1 MRAASAIAIGSLL
14 IGACQIIAADW
25 PQFRGANG
33 SGVSEETG
41 LPIKWSQT
49 EGMRWKAELPG
60 RGLSNPVI
68 AGGKVYVTCSSGF
81 QESRLHVLCFDEK
94 TGKKLWERQVW
105 TTGGTGCH
113 PKSCM
118 AAPTPVTDGKAVYA
132 LFATAD
138 LVCYEADGTLRW
150 YRSLTRDYPTITNQV
165 GMAASPILAKDL
177 LIVPM
182 DNEGESFLAG
192 IDIKTGKN
200 RWKIERPRGINWVT
214 PALRHAGKEDE
225 ILFQAGAEL
234 VAYDIATGKQRWS
247 YAGEDLSTIPSPIVA
262 KDLVLVPGKQTAA
275 LKPNEN
281 LGTPDVVWSST
292 KVKANGYA
300 TPLFYGDRIYT
311 LNGPILICADAA
323 NGKQLWDLRLK
334 GPIDASP
341 VAADG
346 RIYVVNEKGL
356 TQVIQPGEQPDI
368 VAENNL
374 ADDILATP
382 AIANGA
388 IYLRSDKMLYCI
400 GKK

>member
-1 MRAASAIAIGSLL
+1 TV
-14 IGACQIIAADW
+14 IISFTSSHAADW
-25 PQFRGANG
+25 PQFRGSNG
-33 SGVSEETG
+33 SGVSDETA
-41 LPIKWSQT
+41 LPIKWSKT
-49 EGMRWKAELPG
+49 EGMRWKADLPG

-68 AGGKVYVTCSSGF
+68 AGGKVYVTASSGY
-81 QESRLHVLCFDEK
+81 QENRLHVLCFEEK
-94 TGKKLWERQVW
+94 TGKKLWERQIW

-118 AAPTPVTDGKAVYA
+118 AAPTPCVDGKAVYA
-132 LFATAD
+132 LFATGD

-150 YRSLTRDYPTITNQV
+150 YRSLTGDYPTITNQV

-214 PALRHAGKEDE
+214 PALRRAGNTEE
-225 ILFQAGAEL
+225 ILFQAGSEL
-234 VAYDIATGKQRWS
+234 VAYDLATGAPRWTYS
-247 YAGEDLSTIPSPIVA
+247 ADSLSTIPSPIVA
-262 KDLVLVPGKQTAA
+262 GNLVVVPGKETAV
-275 LKPNEN
+275 LRPKEN
-281 LGTPDVVWSST
+281 LSTPDVVWTS
-292 KVKANGYA
+292 VKAKATGFA
-300 TPLFYGDRIYT
+300 TPLFYKDKIFT
-311 LNGPILICADAA
+311 LGGAVLVCADAA
-323 NGKQLWDLRLK
+323 NGKAKWDLRLK

-341 VAADG
+341 VGADG
-346 RIYVVNEKGL
+346 RLYIVNEKGL
-356 TQVIQPGEQPDI
+356 TQVVQLGEQPEI
-368 VAENNL
+368 IAENNL
-374 ADDILATP
+374 NDDILATP

>member
-1 MRAASAIAIGSLL
+1 VAG
-14 IGACQIIAADW
+14 DW
-25 PQFRGANG
+25 PQFRGSNG

-41 LPIKWSQT
+41 LPIKWSKT
-49 EGMRWKAELPG
+49 EGMRWQAELPG

-81 QESRLHVLCFDEK
+81 QENRLHVLCFDEK
-94 TGKKLWERQVW
+94 TGKKQWERQVW

-150 YRSLTRDYPTITNQV
+150 YRSLTSDYPTITNQV

-200 RWKIERPRGINWVT
+200 RWKASRPRGINWVT
-214 PALRHAGKEDE
+214 PALRKSGNDDE
-225 ILFQAGAEL
+225 ILFQAGSEL
-234 VAYDIATGKQRWS
+234 VAYDLETGKPRWTYS
-247 YAGEDLSTIPSPIVA
+247 GEDLSTIPSPIVA
-262 KDLVLVPGKQTAA
+262 GTLVLVPGKQTAA

-281 LGTPDVVWSST
+281 LGTPEVVWSSL
-292 KVKANGYA
+292 KVKASGYA
-300 TPLFYGDRIYT
+300 TPLYYRDRIYT
-311 LNGPILICADAA
+311 LNGAILICADAA
-323 NGKQLWDLRLK
+323 HGKQLWDLRLK

-341 VAADG
+341 IAADG

-356 TQVIQPGEQPDI
+356 TQVIQLGEQPEI
-368 VAENNL
+368 IAENNL

-388 IYLRSDKMLYCI
+388 IFLRSDKMLYCI
-400 GKK
+400 GK

>member
-1 MRAASAIAIGSLL
+1 M
-14 IGACQIIAADW
+14 AADW
-25 PQFRGANG
+25 PQFRGSSG

-41 LPIKWSQT
+41 LPIKWSKT
-49 EGMRWKAELPG
+49 EGMRWQAELPG

-81 QESRLHVLCFDEK
+81 QENRLHVLCFDEK
-94 TGKKLWERQVW
+94 SGKKLWERQVW

-138 LVCYEADGTLRW
+138 LVCYETDGTLRW
-150 YRSLTRDYPTITNQV
+150 YRSLTIDYPTITNQV

-200 RWKIERPRGINWVT
+200 RWKVERPRGINWVT
-214 PALRHAGKEDE
+214 PAFRKSGNDHE

-234 VAYDIATGKQRWS
+234 VAYDPATGKPRWT
-247 YAGEDLSTIPSPIVA
+247 YAGEDLSTIPSPIIA
-262 KDLVLVPGKQTAA
+262 GNLVVVPGKQTTA
-275 LKPNEN
+275 LKPSEN
-281 LGTPDVVWSST
+281 LGTPEVVWSSL
-292 KVKANGYA
+292 KVKASGFA
-300 TPLFYGDRIYT
+300 TPLYYRDRIYT

-341 VAADG
+341 IAADG

-356 TQVIQPGEQPDI
+356 TQVIQLGEQPDI
-368 VAENNL
+368 FAENNL

-388 IYLRSDKMLYCI
+388 IFLRSDKMLYCI
-400 GKK
+400 GK

>member
-1 MRAASAIAIGSLL
+1 MLAAFACSAPFA
-14 IGACQIIAADW
+14 AAADW
-25 PQFRGANG
+25 PQFRGNNG

-41 LPIKWSQT
+41 LPAKWSQT

-68 AGGKVYVTCSSGF
+68 AAGKVYVTCSSGF

-150 YRSLTRDYPTITNQV
+150 YRSLTSDYPTITNQV

-177 LIVPM
+177 VIVPM

-192 IDIKTGKN
+192 IDTKTGKN
-200 RWKIERPRGINWVT
+200 RWKVERPRGINWVT
-214 PALRHAGKEDE
+214 PALRQAGKDDE

-234 VAYDIATGKQRWS
+234 VAYDLTTGRQ
-247 YAGEDLSTIPSPIVA
+247 
-262 KDLVLVPGKQTAA
+262 
-275 LKPNEN
+275 
-281 LGTPDVVWSST
+281 
-292 KVKANGYA
+292 
-300 TPLFYGDRIYT
+300 
-311 LNGPILICADAA
+311 
-323 NGKQLWDLRLK
+323 
-334 GPIDASP
+334 
-341 VAADG
+341 
-346 RIYVVNEKGL
+346 
-356 TQVIQPGEQPDI
+356 
-368 VAENNL
+368 
-374 ADDILATP
+374 
-382 AIANGA
+382 
-388 IYLRSDKMLYCI
+388 
-400 GKK
+400 